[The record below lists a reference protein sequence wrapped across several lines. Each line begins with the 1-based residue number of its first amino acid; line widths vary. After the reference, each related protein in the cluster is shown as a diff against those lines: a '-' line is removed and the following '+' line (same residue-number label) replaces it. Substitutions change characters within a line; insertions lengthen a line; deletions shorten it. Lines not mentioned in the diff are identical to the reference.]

1 MNINLDQEKNLNLT
15 AQEIYDILDLAIQ
28 AAEDDG
34 FISEY
39 VYNRAICLYSVIA
52 LYPDLKKEIA
62 KIISE
67 HNPLFAWNYCLD
79 KDYIQALF
87 NEHQSTLDF
96 LEEESKVWLKN
107 YTAYLHSARG
117 IIGTFQGLSADIL
130 SQASQRFQDVNNGS
144 NVQEVIKIAENWG
157 FENIANNTLAN
168 KPQSALQPDNL
179 DSLYD
184 TSVI

>member
-15 AQEIYDILDLAIQ
+15 AQEVYDILDLATQ

-34 FISEY
+34 FVSEY
-39 VYNRAICLYSVIA
+39 VYNRALCLYSVVA
-52 LYPDLKKEIA
+52 LYPDLKKEIT
-62 KIISE
+62 KVISE
-67 HNPLFAWNYCLD
+67 YNPLFAWNYCLD
-79 KDYIQALF
+79 RDYIQLLF
-87 NEHQSTLDF
+87 NEHQATLDF

-107 YTAYLHSARG
+107 YTTYLHSARG

-144 NVQEVIKIAENWG
+144 SVQEIIKIAESWG
-157 FENIANNTLAN
+157 LENVASNALVN
-168 KPQSALQPDNL
+168 KSQPVLQPDNL
-179 DSLYD
+179 NSLYD